1 MRCRKMCFTVIS
13 YKAQLLLLAERVSSE
28 EQEIFDTPTE
38 SKNAEVI
45 GALAVILVAAEIA
58 FMLLLDANHLKQ
70 ACSMFKNKNC
80 RGRKKK
86 EDQRR
91 RTASSERYAHAA
103 STAAAAPPAQP
114 VLLHVPAPT
123 PARAHSPSAIRPRL
137 NSTNAVTSF
146 RSSGYARNGI
156 ARAPAARPDVYGPF
170 AHGGAGGAALFAVAS
185 TPFHIAIAMGLI
197 RGSTDT
203 ATIGASDADAESDT
217 ETEDMC
223 ADAGALSQNITALSL
238 FFVLHDMYEL

>member
-1 MRCRKMCFTVIS
+1 MQLRCRKMCFTVIS

-80 RGRKKK
+80 RRRKKK
-86 EDQRR
+86 EGQRR
-91 RTASSERYAHAA
+91 RWTAGSERYAHTA

-156 ARAPAARPDVYGPF
+156 ARAPVQNDDSLADLPP
-170 AHGGAGGAALFAVAS
+170 
-185 TPFHIAIAMGLI
+185 P
-197 RGSTDT
+197 
-203 ATIGASDADAESDT
+203 TISWD
-217 ETEDMC
+217 
-223 ADAGALSQNITALSL
+223 
-238 FFVLHDMYEL
+238 